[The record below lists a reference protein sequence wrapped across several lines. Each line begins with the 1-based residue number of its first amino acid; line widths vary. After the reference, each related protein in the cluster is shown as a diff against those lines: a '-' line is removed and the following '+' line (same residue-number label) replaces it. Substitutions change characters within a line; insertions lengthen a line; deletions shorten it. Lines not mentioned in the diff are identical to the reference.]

1 MIDEKMGELITDL
14 RLNKHYPYEKIGRII
29 GRCGETVANYLKKIG
44 KYDGQAYNTGRPR
57 LDKNNIKNLEK
68 RVYIEVKTS
77 EEAAN
82 VILDMISEYLVCDI
96 TNEQCND
103 LKSKIESTIKSSL
116 DINF

>member
-1 MIDEKMGELITDL
+1 MIDEKMGELIIDL
-14 RLNKHYPYEKIGRII
+14 RLNKHYSYEKIGRII
-29 GRCGETVANYLKKIG
+29 GRSSQSVVNYLKKIG
-44 KYDGQAYNTGRPR
+44 KYDGQIYNTGRPR
-57 LDKNNIKNLEK
+57 LDKNNIKKLDK

-96 TNEQCND
+96 TDKQCND

-116 DINF
+116 GINF